1 MNFNLNYRILDL
13 SYKIVKNMPKYCVYC
28 GNPLKETDKFCI
40 ICGKP
45 VLRDIPETK
54 KRDSQENVRPVQPK
68 ISPKEERVIQFAD
81 DDTDFEE
88 EVAKKSKK
96 KKMDEIVEKPLPY
109 EVKEQMILYI
119 EYNDI
124 QLNKQL
130 LIDKLKELQRSLKD
144 PKYEYDDQYKNTI
157 NVKLDAI
164 KTLIN
169 EFKAKENEI
178 KGKMEEPFI
187 VQRIQSDIETKI
199 FQLKNLTKEYKLH
212 KVDKDSF
219 EKLRDKYKEEKES
232 LEEERENLT
241 SGMKLW
247 IKELKLEKT
256 EINSE
261 NNLIKARFHAKELTE
276 EDFKAKEKDFETR
289 LKKIDVKIKTLEKL
303 TK

>member
-1 MNFNLNYRILDL
+1 
-13 SYKIVKNMPKYCVYC
+13 MPKYCVYC
-28 GNPLKETDKFCI
+28 GNPLKESDKFCI

-45 VLRDIPETK
+45 TLQGIPDKEK
-54 KRDSQENVRPVQPK
+54 AKPK
-68 ISPKEERVIQFAD
+68 VPLEYGSKFNSKEETIVEFTD
-81 DDTDFEE
+81 DEEFEE
-88 EVAKKSKK
+88 EEFKSKKKSKK
-96 KKMDEIVEKPLPY
+96 GKAGEVVEKPLPY

-130 LIDKLKELQRSLKD
+130 LIDKLKELQKSLKD
-144 PKYEYDDQYKNTI
+144 PKYEYDEEYKDTI

-169 EFKAKENEI
+169 EFKTKEDEI
-178 KGKMEEPFI
+178 KGRMEEPFI
-187 VQRIQSDIETKI
+187 VQRIQNDIETKI

-212 KVDKDSF
+212 NVDKESF
-219 EKLRDKYKEEKES
+219 EKLRDKYKEEKDS

-241 SGMKLW
+241 SGIKLW

-261 NNLIKARFHAKELTE
+261 RNLNKGRFHAKELPND
-276 EDFKAKEKDFETR
+276 DFKNKEKDFETR
-289 LKKIDVKIKTLEKL
+289 LKKIDVKIKTLEELVK
-303 TK
+303 